1 MSLREIARRTG
12 VNRKTVTRYVREYE
26 AMVQSDPEEGVDM
39 CLASKPKYPRRRAER
54 SKLTE
59 PVCAEIEYWLAENAR
74 RRQTGMRKQCL
85 KRQDIH
91 RALLEKGFD
100 VSYSSVCKY
109 IQERKAEK
117 SGKPKDVFV
126 KQWYEPGQECE
137 FDWGEVKLRIGGRP
151 VTLPWRC
158 SPSATARGGGPTCS
172 ATRTTWPSW
181 SRTATSS
188 TTCTGCRTPW
198 CTTT

>member
-1 MSLREIARRTG
+1 MDKKEQILHYHRVDGLSLREISRRTG

-26 AMVQSDPEEGVDM
+26 AMVQSDPEEGIDM
-39 CLASKPKYPRRRAER
+39 CLASKPKYPRRKAER

-109 IQERKAEK
+109 IQERRAEK
-117 SGKPKDVFV
+117 SGKPMP
-126 KQWYEPGQECE
+126 E
-137 FDWGEVKLRIGGRP
+137 WGELSEKDKEEVEEQMERLNAISIQENTVQPDHEENLDFLNRALDQWLK
-151 VTLPWRC
+151 
-158 SPSATARGGGPTCS
+158 AQ
-172 ATRTTWPSW
+172 
-181 SRTATSS
+181 
-188 TTCTGCRTPW
+188 
-198 CTTT
+198 